1 MLAAGGLVTVK
12 AGRICRAIRF
22 SSWSCSRVCLSPSRR
37 AKGAACPAPLAI
49 PWAPDYAALR
59 VRCVARANGGGGEVV
74 IKLGSS
80 SLRHPMTLFPVSPA
94 LLARVNGT
102 KPGCALHH
110 WSTLQVLIAPTLR
123 VGATV
128 RTLCVRSLRRCD
140 KCVVRLSLCPA
151 KSPRAH
157 AVRQFVSRRS
167 RVGAGCCRCVRP
179 APGRSS
185 RRCRVSRTAWVR
197 CRAS

>member
-1 MLAAGGLVTVK
+1 ML
-12 AGRICRAIRF
+12 
-22 SSWSCSRVCLSPSRR
+22 PSQFFAFHGEPR
-37 AKGAACPAPLAI
+37 GAACPAPLSD
-49 PWAPDYAALR
+49 PPGHPTTRPFGFAALLGLTG
-59 VRCVARANGGGGEVV
+59 VAGEVV
-74 IKLGSS
+74 IKLVAAL
-80 SLRHPMTLFPVSPA
+80 LRHPMTLFPVSPA